1 MAVRQGNTAAPGV
14 AAGGKARPAVL
25 GLGFRPFYLLAALY
39 AALIVPFFLGWYAG
53 AWPGNTRLDV
63 VAFHAHE
70 MLFGY
75 VAAVASGFLLTAVRN
90 WTGRATPTG
99 WLLAALALLW
109 AAGRVATC
117 IGAMLPAWLAVG
129 LDVAFLPAV
138 AASLWVPLARSRNRR
153 NMALP
158 LILVGLAGADLAIQ
172 LNALGVTGLGRSRGI
187 LGSLDLLLVL
197 MVIIG
202 GRVIPMFTRDA
213 LRRPGVRRVGWTER
227 LALPSVLLLLALDV
241 VGAPPAAVAGVALAA
256 ALVHG
261 VRMSRWGG
269 WAARG
274 VPLLWILHAGY
285 AWIVV
290 SLLLRALSV
299 WWPGVVMPVLAIH
312 ALTVGA
318 IGSLTMAMM
327 SRSALGHTGRRLEAG
342 TGLTA
347 AFVLVNVAAVVRVF
361 APMIWPGAYLD
372 VLLLS
377 AGFWSAAFLLFL
389 GGFWPVL
396 TRPRIDGLPG

>member
-1 MAVRQGNTAAPGV
+1 MPVRQGHTV
-14 AAGGKARPAVL
+14 ALHSTGGAVRPAIL

-90 WTGRATPTG
+90 WTGRPTPTG
-99 WLLAALALLW
+99 WPLGLLALLW
-109 AAGRVATC
+109 MAGRVATC

-129 LDVAFLPAV
+129 LDVAFLPVV
-138 AASLWVPLARSRNRR
+138 AASLWVPLVRSRNRR
-153 NMALP
+153 NLALP
-158 LILVGLAGADLAIQ
+158 LILVGLAAADLAIQ
-172 LNALGVTGLGRSRGI
+172 LNALGVTGIGRSRGI
-187 LGSLDLLLVL
+187 VGSLDLLLVL

-202 GRVIPMFTRDA
+202 GRVIPAFTRNA
-213 LRRPGVRRVGWTER
+213 LARQNVRRVGWAER
-227 LALPSVLLLLALDV
+227 LALPSVVLILALDV
-241 VGAPPAAVAGVALAA
+241 AGAAPQLVAAAALAA

-269 WAARG
+269 WASRE

-285 AWIVV
+285 AWLVV

-318 IGSLTMAMM
+318 IGSLTLAMM

-342 TGLTA
+342 VGLTA
-347 AFVLVNVAAVVRVF
+347 AFVLVNLAAVVRVF
-361 APMIWPGAYLD
+361 APMLWPQAYLD
-372 VLLLS
+372 ILLLS
-377 AGFWSAAFLLFL
+377 GGFWSAAFLVFL
-389 GGFWPVL
+389 AGFWPVL